1 MSPFANLLDN
11 SPDMTPDS
19 AARSLSAATQAVHA
33 DDYLNR
39 AQDVAPAIH
48 VSTTFRYADK
58 PEDLIPVKDLDV
70 SWEPISKLR
79 HPTYQ
84 LNQYNQID
92 TFDKHVYSRHTAP
105 NTTRLEALL
114 SSLLHAP
121 TLTYS
126 SGLAA
131 LHAAL
136 ILLNPKRI
144 SIGDGYHG
152 SHGVIG
158 LHQKVS
164 GMQKLDLNCA
174 AEDLQD
180 GDVVLL
186 ETPLNPTGEAYEIA
200 KYAEKA
206 HSRGAYLLVDA
217 TFGPPGLQDPFSHGA
232 DVVMHSG
239 TKYLGGHSDMLCG
252 VLAVKRKEWYRTL
265 SDERTFLGSVLGS
278 LEGWLGVRSL
288 RTLDL
293 RVQRQS
299 QNAERLVAWLAGL
312 LGVEKVVNGHT
323 AGQNSSGD
331 SEVVKS
337 VVEKIAHASLQHD
350 DKHWLEKQMPN
361 GYGPVF
367 AIWTKDE
374 GLARALPSKLQL
386 FHHATSLGG
395 VESLIEWRTMSDA
408 TVDTRLLRVSVGVE
422 NWEDLRDDLL
432 AGFQALDSERRRKA

>member
-1 MSPFANLLDN
+1 MSP
-11 SPDMTPDS
+11 S
-19 AARSLSAATQAVHA
+19 AHPTDTSSMMPEPALRPLAAATQAIHA
-33 DDYLNR
+33 DDYLNS
-39 AQDVAPAIH
+39 AQDVAPAMH

-70 SWEPISKLR
+70 SLEQPPHNPIPD
-79 HPTYQ
+79 HQ
-84 LNQYNQID
+84 LNQPPKID
-92 TFDKHVYSRHTAP
+92 TFDKHIYSRETAP

-114 SSLLHAP
+114 ASLLHAH

-136 ILLNPKRI
+136 ILLNPARI
-144 SIGDGYHG
+144 AIGDGYHG
-152 SHGVIG
+152 SHGVIS

-164 GMQKLDLNCA
+164 GMRKLDLDCA
-174 AEDLQD
+174 ADALHA

-200 KYAEKA
+200 KYARKA
-206 HSRGAYLLVDA
+206 HARGAFLLVDA
-217 TFGPPGLQDPFSHGA
+217 TFGPPGLQDPFAHGA

-252 VLAVKRKEWYRTL
+252 VLAVQRMEWYRTL
-265 SDERTFLGSVLGS
+265 GRERTYLGSVLGS

-299 QNAERLVAWLAGL
+299 LNAERLVAWLAGL
-312 LGVEKVVNGHT
+312 LGSEKANNGED
-323 AGQNSSGD
+323 AGGH
-331 SEVVKS
+331 EVVRS
-337 VVEKIAHASLQHD
+337 VVEKIAHASLQHKD
-350 DKHWLEKQMPN
+350 LHWLQKQMPN

-367 AIWTKDE
+367 AIWMKDE
-374 GLARALPSKLQL
+374 GLARALPSKLRL

-408 TVDTRLLRVSVGVE
+408 TVDMRLLRVSVGVE
-422 NWEDLRDDLL
+422 AWEDLRDDLL
-432 AGFQALDSERRRKA
+432 AGFKALDGERRGKA

>member
-1 MSPFANLLDN
+1 MSPSAKASNGLISTL
-11 SPDMTPDS
+11 SP
-19 AARSLSAATQAVHA
+19 ATQAIHA
-33 DDYLNR
+33 DDHLNR
-39 AQDVAPAIH
+39 AEDVAPAMH
-48 VSTTFRYADK
+48 VSTTFRYASK
-58 PEDLIPVKDLDV
+58 PEDLVPAKDLD
-70 SWEPISKLR
+70 
-79 HPTYQ
+79 
-84 LNQYNQID
+84 ID
-92 TFDKHVYSRHTAP
+92 TFDKHIYSRHTAP

-114 SSLLHAP
+114 STLLHAHA
-121 TLTYS
+121 LTYT

-136 ILLNPKRI
+136 VFLNPARI
-144 SIGDGYHG
+144 AIGDGYHG

-158 LHQKVS
+158 LHQKIS

-174 AEDLQD
+174 AEELQE
-180 GDVVLL
+180 GDVILL

-217 TFGPPGLQDPFSHGA
+217 TFGPPGLQDPFAHGA

-252 VLAVKRKEWYRTL
+252 VLAVERKDWYRKL
-265 SDERTFLGSVLGS
+265 AHERTYLGSVLGS

-288 RTLDL
+288 RTLEL

-299 QNAERLVAWLAGL
+299 QNAEKLVTWLDGL
-312 LGVEKVVNGHT
+312 LRPEKATNGD
-323 AGQNSSGD
+323 ASQSSGN
-331 SEVVKS
+331 SEVVRA
-337 VVEKIAHASLQHD
+337 VVEKIAHASLQHE
-350 DKHWLEKQMPN
+350 DKSWLQKQMPN

-367 AIWTKDE
+367 AIWMKNE
-374 GLARALPSKLQL
+374 NLARAFPSRLQL

-395 VESLIEWRTMSDA
+395 VESLIEWRTMSDT

-422 NWEDLRDDLL
+422 NWEDLRDDIL
-432 AGFQALDSERRRKA
+432 AAFKALDSEQHSKS